1 MQTFDELVK
10 SAGLDH
16 KQTPLV
22 RQFIHDLVIELLVS
36 LKEEN
41 LRNFD
46 ETIASLPPDS
56 DSTTP

>member
-10 SAGLDH
+10 LAGLDP

-22 RQFIHDLVIELLVS
+22 RQFVHDLVVELLES

>member
-10 SAGLDH
+10 SAALDPN
-16 KQTPLV
+16 QSLVV
-22 RQFIHDLVIELLVS
+22 RQFINQLVVDLLES

-46 ETIASLPPDS
+46 DTIASLPPDS
-56 DSTTP
+56 DSTTL